1 MIRIIVLWI
10 KHHRIINYVM
20 VKEVNS
26 EATGAPVDTDSV
38 LSSPSEE
45 GVVTPSVC
53 IEDDDWL
60 FFSDL

>member
-1 MIRIIVLWI
+1 M
-10 KHHRIINYVM
+10 YVM

-26 EATGAPVDTDSV
+26 EATGAPVDTDNV

-45 GVVTPSVC
+45 GVVVVPPVGV
-53 IEDDDWL
+53 EDDDWL

>member
-1 MIRIIVLWI
+1 M
-10 KHHRIINYVM
+10 YVM

-53 IEDDDWL
+53 IEDDDWS